1 MARGKKKGATS
12 FVSVSLETLN
22 TILRP
27 EANVLVSRRFAETL
41 GIEGDKVV
49 CNGKVMDTFGTQI
62 EIAEDTLEVNV
73 SKEDF

>member
-49 CNGKVMDTFGTQI
+49 GNGKVMDTFGTQI

>member
-41 GIEGDKVV
+41 GIEGDRVV
-49 CNGKVMDTFGTQI
+49 GDGKVMDTYGSQI
-62 EIAEDTLEVNV
+62 EIAEDSLEINV
-73 SKEDF
+73 SNDDF